1 MDRQALTELLR
12 LILIAF
18 VIAFV
23 INLVRVLIFSDWHI
37 NNLGNNAQMTE
48 QTMST
53 YKQNDLTEQN
63 SNNAQLSSNN
73 SGEVY
78 IELAPREEFS
88 GLTKAQIFQKRTDAV
103 LSSPIFRYQHY
114 TPSPEV
120 YRIDDGMPWISAY
133 AALHWKEVPKSEVPN
148 GVSRDSLGILNPE
161 LLFYVEMCAFPDS
174 IPNYDRKYDKNL
186 HFIPYKV
193 VYNPNTKTI
202 TAYIKNFR
210 NKDFFIQEVS
220 LCDVNAHDLG
230 YNYAFMNDFNNI
242 TFYQMNENNNIST
255 QIYRTNGYYMHG
267 SVCGVVGGCNNYAPY
282 QPQYQFYLKDLPASV
297 NIKLWEAMPSKKEQ
311 KADLN
316 YRIVF
321 E

>member
-23 INLVRVLIFSDWHI
+23 INLVRVLIFSDWHV
-37 NNLGNNAQMTE
+37 NNFNNNHQTVEQTRSTDRQSNLTGQNNNAR
-48 QTMST
+48 
-53 YKQNDLTEQN
+53 
-63 SNNAQLSSNN
+63 LSSNN
-73 SGEVY
+73 SDEVY
-78 IELAPREEFS
+78 IELAPMEEFS
-88 GLTKAQIFQKRTDAV
+88 GLTKAEILQKRTDAV
-103 LSSPIFRYQHY
+103 LSSPIFRYQYY

-120 YRIDDGMPWISAY
+120 YMIDDGMPWISAY

-148 GVSRDSLGILNPE
+148 GVSRDSRGILNPE
-161 LLFYVEMCAFPDS
+161 LLFDVVMCAFPNI
-174 IPNYDRKYDKNL
+174 IPNYDNKYDKDL
-186 HFIPYKV
+186 YFIPYKV
-193 VYNPNTKTI
+193 VYNSNTNTI

-210 NKDFFIQEVS
+210 NKDFFVQEIS
-220 LCDVNAHDLG
+220 LSDVNAHDLG
-230 YNYAFMNDFNNI
+230 YRYAFMDEFNNI
-242 TFYQMNENNNIST
+242 TFYQKNENNNIST

-282 QPQYQFYLKDLPASV
+282 QPQYQFYLQDLPASV
-297 NIKLWEAMPSKKEQ
+297 NIKLWEAMPSNKEQ